1 MSATDLLS
9 QLHALWAAV
18 LPVLRTAAL
27 ALHGAALAVLALYG
41 LHRLWLIYGALQRP
55 RRSTERAPRREEPVV
70 TVQLPLYNEPEVAP
84 RLIEAVAA
92 LDWPRE
98 QLEIQVLDDS
108 TDHTTELCAAAVAAA
123 RARGLDITHL
133 RRSERTGYKAG
144 ALEAGRLRAR
154 GSLLA
159 VLDSD
164 FVPAPSLLREL
175 VPAFDDPE
183 VGMVQARWEHLNRDA
198 SLLTRVQALLL
209 DGHFAIEQRARA
221 TRGHIFN
228 FNGTAGIW
236 RATTIA
242 DGGGWHADTLTE
254 DLDLSYRA
262 ALFGA
267 RRWRFVFLDGVA
279 VPAELPERMTAFR
292 SQQFR
297 WAKGSIEVARKLA
310 GTVLRSGRPWP
321 ERLEALL
328 HLTHNVPYL
337 ATALLV
343 VSGLGA
349 AALGAEPWPPS
360 LTAVTAVITALVL
373 CGYVAVAQRLLARP
387 RPWRALALVPA
398 LSALV
403 AGISIG
409 QARGIHQALRG
420 QRSEFV
426 RTPKTGGTG
435 ERARLRFTRRPA
447 AAFAPEAALGLVGLA
462 VAALTITRH
471 GVLAALPLALFGAGL
486 LWVALGSLRE

>member
-1 MSATDLLS
+1 MSAPDLLS
-9 QLHALWAAV
+9 ELQALWTAV
-18 LPVLRTAAL
+18 ATVLRTSAL
-27 ALHGAALAVLALYG
+27 VVHTTALAVLALYG
-41 LHRLWLIYGALQRP
+41 LHRLWLIGGALRGP
-55 RRSTERAPRREEPVV
+55 RRAAEQPPQGEVPVV
-70 TVQLPLYNEPEVAP
+70 TVQLPLYNEPAVAT

-92 LDWPRE
+92 LDWPLER
-98 QLEIQVLDDS
+98 LEIQVLDDS
-108 TDHTTELCAAAVAAA
+108 TDHTSELCAAAVAAA
-123 RARGLDITHL
+123 LARGLDITHL
-133 RRSERTGYKAG
+133 RRSDRTGYKAG

-164 FVPAPSLLREL
+164 FVPPPSFLREL
-175 VPAFDDPE
+175 VPSFADPE
-183 VGMVQARWEHLNRDA
+183 IGMVQARWEHLNRDA
-198 SLLTRVQALLL
+198 SLLTQVQALLL

-221 TRGHIFN
+221 ARGHIFN

-236 RATTIA
+236 RASAIA

-254 DLDLSYRA
+254 DLDLSYRT
-262 ALFGA
+262 ALASA
-267 RRWRFVFLDGVA
+267 RRWRFVYLDGVA

-297 WAKGSIEVARKLA
+297 WAKGSIEVACKLF
-310 GTVLRSGRPWP
+310 GIVLRSGRPWS
-321 ERLEALL
+321 ERLEAIL

-349 AALGAEPWPPS
+349 AALGAAPWPPS
-360 LTAVTAVITALVL
+360 LTAATAVITALVL
-373 CGYVAVAQRLLARP
+373 CGYVAVAQQLLARP
-387 RPWRALALVPA
+387 RPWRYLALVPA

-409 QARGIHQALRG
+409 QARGIGQALRG

-435 ERARLRFTRRPA
+435 ARASARFTRRPA
-447 AAFAPEAALGLVGLA
+447 AAFVPEAALGILGLA
-462 VAALTITRH
+462 VAALTTMRH
-471 GVLAALPLALFGAGL
+471 GVLQALPLALFGVGL